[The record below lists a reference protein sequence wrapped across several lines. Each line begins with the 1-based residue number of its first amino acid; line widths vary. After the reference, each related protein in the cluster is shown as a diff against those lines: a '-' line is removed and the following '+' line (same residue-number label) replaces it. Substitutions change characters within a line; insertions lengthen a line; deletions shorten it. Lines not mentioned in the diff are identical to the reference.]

1 MLKRYRAL
9 KPPRL
14 DLKSGFWLFIIM
26 AITTIEILLMGSDMS
41 FTSMLVLSVFA
52 VLSVIAFDVSRILR
66 MMEKEGVER
75 AIRQERLQEKIDA
88 ERRGNQ
94 DS

>member
-1 MLKRYRAL
+1 MLKRQRVL

-14 DLKSGFWLFIIM
+14 DFKSGFWLFIIM
-26 AITTIEILLMGSDMS
+26 AITTIEVLLMGSDMS
-41 FTSMLVLSVFA
+41 FTSMLILSVFA

-75 AIRQERLQEKIDA
+75 AVRQERLHEKIDA
-88 ERRGNQ
+88 ERRGN
-94 DS
+94 

>member
-1 MLKRYRAL
+1 MLKRYKAL